1 MEKRRK
7 IGCGSQIYRA
17 NLSLKN
23 ILIVKPMDKKP
34 KNTNVN
40 EVDVDAGTLL
50 LWISAIILI
59 PLLITGFLSH

>member
-1 MEKRRK
+1 
-7 IGCGSQIYRA
+7 
-17 NLSLKN
+17 
-23 ILIVKPMDKKP
+23 MDKKP